1 MNDSSTVTGLAALS
15 AMARDVAGEGLDPLV
30 ARAGQADF
38 VLLGEATHGTREF
51 YELRAAITRRL
62 VAEHGFTII
71 ALEADWPDALRLH
84 HYVSGVTGDPNAIA
98 ALGDF
103 ERFPRWMW
111 RNETMPPFLDAIR
124 EWNRPLAEAQV
135 GIFGMDLYSLHA
147 SIRAVLGYL
156 RKKDRTAERRARER
170 YGCFDHFGHDPQ
182 TYGYFTERAG
192 VDDCE
197 EEVIAQLT
205 EMRKRYTKRMEV
217 YSDHDFFVL
226 QHARVVADAESYYRA
241 MYRGRDESWNLR
253 DAHMT
258 DVVTEL
264 ARHFHRGDHPA
275 KVVVW
280 AHNSHLGDARATEM
294 GRRGEWNLGQ
304 LLRET
309 AVGEVYSIGFSTFAG
324 TVTATHDWDGSPRRM
339 AVRPALDGSY
349 EEIFHRL
356 GRRSFWIDLRS
367 DEEGVEFLEK
377 PRLQRAIG
385 VIYRPAS
392 ERMSHYFEGRL
403 PDQFDAVIHV
413 DRTHALRP
421 LDEVAGPR
429 LDLPEVDPAA
439 RL

>member
-1 MNDSSTVTGLAALS
+1 MNDSATVSGLAALS
-15 AMARDVAGEGLDPLV
+15 AMARDIAGEGLDPMV

-62 VAEHGFTII
+62 VFEHGFTVI

-84 HYVSGVTGDPNAIA
+84 HYISGAAGDPDAIA

-111 RNETMPPFLDAIR
+111 RNETMPPFLDALR
-124 EWNRPLAEAQV
+124 EWNRPLAEGQV

-147 SIRAVLGYL
+147 SIHAVLAYL
-156 RKKDRTAERRARER
+156 RKTDRTAERRARER

-182 TYGYFTERAG
+182 QYGYFTERAG
-192 VDDCE
+192 VADCE
-197 EEVIAQLT
+197 EEVIAQLA
-205 EMRKRYTKRMEV
+205 EMRRRYTKHRELADD
-217 YSDHDFFVL
+217 DHFFAL

-258 DVVTEL
+258 DIITEL
-264 ARHFHRGDHPA
+264 SRHFHHGGQAA

-309 AVGEVYSIGFSTFAG
+309 AAGKAYSIGFSTFAG
-324 TVTATHDWDGSPRRM
+324 TVTAAHDWDGPARRM

-356 GRRSFWIDLRS
+356 GRRSFWLDLGAQ
-367 DEEGVEFLEK
+367 DEGVAFLRQ

-385 VIYRPAS
+385 VIYRPQT
-392 ERMSHYFEGRL
+392 ERMSHYCECTL
-403 PDQFDAVIHV
+403 PDQFDAMIHI
-413 DRTHALRP
+413 DRTHALRA
-421 LDEVAGPR
+421 LDEGAGPA
-429 LDLPEVDPAA
+429 LDLPEMDPAA

>member
-1 MNDSSTVTGLAALS
+1 MNDSTTVSGLAALS
-15 AMARDVAGEGLDPLV
+15 AIARDIAGQGLDPLV

-62 VAEHGFTII
+62 VIEHGFTVV

-84 HYVSGVTGDPNAIA
+84 RYVSGTTGDPDAFA

-111 RNETMPPFLDAIR
+111 RNETMPPFLEAIR
-124 EWNRPLAEAQV
+124 EWNRPLAEGQV

-147 SIRAVLGYL
+147 SIRAVLDYL
-156 RKKDRTAERRARER
+156 RKKDRSAERRARER
-170 YGCFDHFGHDPQ
+170 YSCFDHFGDDPQ
-182 TYGYFTERAG
+182 RYGYFTERAG
-192 VDDCE
+192 VADCE
-197 EEVIAQLT
+197 EEVIAQLA
-205 EMRKRYTKRMEV
+205 EMRRRHAHH
-217 YSDHDFFVL
+217 SDLVGDDQFFAL

-258 DVVTEL
+258 DIVTEL
-264 ARHFHRGDHPA
+264 ARHFHHGGHPA

-280 AHNSHLGDARATEM
+280 AHNSHLGDARSTEM

-309 AVGEVYSIGFSTFAG
+309 AVGEVYSIGFSTFTG
-324 TVTATHDWDGSPRRM
+324 TVTAAHDWDGPPRRM
-339 AVRPALDGSY
+339 AVRPGLDDSY

-356 GRRSFWIDLRS
+356 GRRSFWLDLAA
-367 DEEGVEFLEK
+367 DHEGVAFLRE

-385 VIYRPAS
+385 VIYRPQT
-392 ERMSHYFEGRL
+392 ERMSHYFECTL
-403 PDQFDAVIHV
+403 PGQFDALIHV
-413 DRTHALRP
+413 DRTHALRA
-421 LDEVAGPR
+421 LDESAGPP

>member
-1 MNDSSTVTGLAALS
+1 MNDSAMVSGLAALS
-15 AMARDVAGEGLDPLV
+15 AMARDISGSGLDPLV
-30 ARAGQADF
+30 ERARQADF

-51 YELRAAITRRL
+51 YKLRAAITRRL
-62 VAEHGFTII
+62 VFEHGFTIV

-84 HYVSGVTGDPNAIA
+84 HYVSGVTGDPDAVA

-111 RNETMPPFLDAIR
+111 RNETMPSFLDAIR

-135 GIFGMDLYSLHA
+135 GIFGMDLYSLNA
-147 SIRAVLGYL
+147 SIRAVLEYL

-192 VDDCE
+192 VEDCE
-197 EEVIAQLT
+197 REVIAQLM
-205 EMRKRYTKRMEV
+205 EMRRRYAKHME
-217 YSDHDFFVL
+217 SADDDHFFAL

-258 DVVTEL
+258 DVVTSL
-264 ARHFHRGDHPA
+264 ARHFQHGGRPA

-294 GRRGEWNLGQ
+294 GQRGEWNLGQ

-309 AVGEVYSIGFSTFAG
+309 AAGMVYSVGFSTFDG
-324 TVTATHDWDGSPRRM
+324 TVTAAHDWDGPPRRM
-339 AVRPALDGSY
+339 AVRPALEGSY
-349 EEIFHRL
+349 EEVFHRL
-356 GRRSFWIDLRS
+356 GRRSFWVDLKA
-367 DEEGVEFLEK
+367 DHEGVEFLK
-377 PRLQRAIG
+377 TSRLQRAIG
-385 VIYRPAS
+385 VIYRPVT
-392 ERMSHYFEGRL
+392 ERMSHYFECTL
-403 PDQFDAVIHV
+403 PGQFDAMIHI
-413 DRTHALRP
+413 DRTHAVRA
-421 LDEVAGPR
+421 LDPCAGPP
-429 LDLPEVDPAA
+429 LDLPKADPAA